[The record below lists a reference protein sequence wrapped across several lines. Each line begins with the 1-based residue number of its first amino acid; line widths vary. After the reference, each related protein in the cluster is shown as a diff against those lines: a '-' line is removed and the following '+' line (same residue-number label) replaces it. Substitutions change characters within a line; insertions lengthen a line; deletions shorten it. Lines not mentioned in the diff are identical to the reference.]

1 MRILFHILTIVLIG
15 LLAWFTVLNTE
26 LLSKS
31 IGLPF
36 ISWTFPVTLYIIE
49 AFFVIILIQWII
61 FVFNILLLNKTIK
74 KTESW
79 KNTLKAQL
87 FDEQD
92 KLIEKITKEFKDREE
107 SNTNKITE
115 KLTEIDN
122 SLWKLYSEVWYLSQ
136 DSNKNNKNN

>member
-26 LLSKS
+26 LLSKHTS
-31 IGLPF
+31 LPF
-36 ISWTFPVTLYIIE
+36 IPWTFPVTLYIIE

-61 FVFNILLLNKTIK
+61 FVFNILLLNKTIRK
-74 KTESW
+74 AESW

-92 KLIEKITKEFKDREE
+92 KLIKKITEEFKKREEDNTAKITKQLSD
-107 SNTNKITE
+107 
-115 KLTEIDN
+115 IDY
-122 SLWKLYSEVWYLSQ
+122 SLWKLYSEVWFLNE
-136 DSNKNNKNN
+136 SNKETKEIK